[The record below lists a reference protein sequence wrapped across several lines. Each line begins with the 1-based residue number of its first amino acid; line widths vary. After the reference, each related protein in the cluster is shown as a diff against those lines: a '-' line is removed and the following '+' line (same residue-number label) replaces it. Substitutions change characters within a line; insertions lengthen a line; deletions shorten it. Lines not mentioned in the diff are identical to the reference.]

1 MVFDV
6 SARREMNSRAKTSY
20 HQSSSS
26 CTNGWYTTGYF
37 TPVESDYKSIRTKT
51 VNVQGYG
58 SVTLNKAFLK
68 QVTIEGFGKTKEG
81 WYISCSPETPHWY
94 ITKAP
99 LDELD
104 NELVSGQN
112 CCCRLQSYTF

>member
-1 MVFDV
+1 MLRLLIIRA
-6 SARREMNSRAKTSY
+6 ARAVLMAGIQRAIL
-20 HQSSSS
+20 HQQK
-26 CTNGWYTTGYF
+26 
-37 TPVESDYKSIRTKT
+37 SDYKSIRTKT